1 MVNFLPIVV
10 SLFVAAVQGV
20 SQLRFVTEFNVTTPD
35 CHRPPLKRGVEKCC
49 GIPIQGIWGDMT
61 ISLQACGRKVRIHST
76 SPLSRISDV
85 TTVLPEKKELTP
97 EVTNDDETTQQT
109 IPKDLIRQKPTHGKR
124 YKSHHR
130 GRKELLNNKVDT
142 EIVMTRFK
150 MNAADNDEWRAVALA
165 AGERCLQK
173 NFGNETNSLCQS
185 GSFELFQC
193 VLKEVFQNCPS
204 WKETDTLCTSL
215 KKYYER
221 CPNISPPSFDEKLL
235 FVNGENTA
243 DGSSN

>member
-49 GIPIQGIWGDMT
+49 GIPIQGIWGE
-61 ISLQACGRKVRIHST
+61 SLSNYTSSGNYSACGRKVRIHST
-76 SPLSRISDV
+76 SPLSRINDV

-97 EVTNDDETTQQT
+97 EVTNDDETTQQP

-124 YKSHHR
+124 YKSNHR
-130 GRKELLNNKVDT
+130 GRKECFMECVFQEEGLLLNNKIDT

-150 MNAADNDEWRAVALA
+150 MNAADNDEWRAVALE

-204 WKETDTLCTSL
+204 WKETG
-215 KKYYER
+215 K
-221 CPNISPPSFDEKLL
+221 
-235 FVNGENTA
+235 
-243 DGSSN
+243 